1 MLKHEGNMILDGEE
15 EFKNFSQKNPENIVF
30 FFCFYQII
38 AFSDCFLSSSVLIL
52 LLFLR
57 GIFQNIH
64 KASWPLFLVE
74 KQLPSCLQLQ
84 LLLSSPSSWIRHCS
98 SCCRHC
104 NHLPRRHSS
113 FYRWCEKNVGLTNV
127 DLTNVDLTNIAILH
141 PINIVLIHVRWVI
154 TSQIQNNCCPNFN
167 RFGNLN
173 LCLKTKNVLGSSKA
187 I

>member
-1 MLKHEGNMILDGEE
+1 M
-15 EFKNFSQKNPENIVF
+15 

-38 AFSDCFLSSSVLIL
+38 ALSDCFLSSSVLIL

-84 LLLSSPSSWIRHCS
+84 LSSPSSWIRHCS

-113 FYRWCEKNVGLTNV
+113 FYRRCKKNVGLTNV
-127 DLTNVDLTNIAILH
+127 DLTNVATTNVAIFILS
-141 PINIVLIHVRWVI
+141 
-154 TSQIQNNCCPNFN
+154 T
-167 RFGNLN
+167 
-173 LCLKTKNVLGSSKA
+173 SSKRA
-187 I
+187 DHQMVHNNPNSKQLLSKFLPFWKSQSLSYNQECFRFFKSYLSTKKPFIPFPR

>member
-1 MLKHEGNMILDGEE
+1 MKEIWYLTERKSLK
-15 EFKNFSQKNPENIVF
+15 FFAKKPRKYCFVF
-30 FFCFYQII
+30 RFYQII
-38 AFSDCFLSSSVLIL
+38 AFSDCFLSTSVLIL

-84 LLLSSPSSWIRHCS
+84 LSSPSSWIRHCS

-113 FYRWCEKNVGLTNV
+113 FYRWCEKNVVLTNV
-127 DLTNVDLTNIAILH
+127 DLTNVAILH
-141 PINIVLIHVRWVI
+141 PINIVQTRWSFSY
-154 TSQIQNNCCPNFN
+154 TSD
-167 RFGNLN
+167 
-173 LCLKTKNVLGSSKA
+173 GSNSKQLLSKFQPFWKSQSLS
-187 I
+187 